1 MREDVS
7 SPLNI
12 GLTDPEWMC
21 TSMILRFLLF
31 CSVLDLLLQGK
42 NRIGESAG
50 ETAPTRALLRFG
62 PKRLSGHRSAAAC
75 GPSGHTARPRPS
87 TRVLKTSHGLWP
99 VEVAN

>member
-1 MREDVS
+1 MVRLMQVS

-21 TSMILRFLLF
+21 TSMILR
-31 CSVLDLLLQGK
+31 K

-99 VEVAN
+99 VEEAN